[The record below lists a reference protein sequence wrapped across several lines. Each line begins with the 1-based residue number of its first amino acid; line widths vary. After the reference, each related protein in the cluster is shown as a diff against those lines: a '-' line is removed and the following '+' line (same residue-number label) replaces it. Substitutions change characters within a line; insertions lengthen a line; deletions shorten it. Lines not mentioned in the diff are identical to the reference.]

1 MAYLRVFNGGSIWWK
16 TVALSFMEAGR
27 GGGGRKRLVNL
38 NGYVQ
43 LVVEVEAED
52 GN

>member
-27 GGGGRKRLVNL
+27 GGGRKRLVNL

-43 LVVEVEAED
+43 LVVEVAAED

>member
-1 MAYLRVFNGGSIWWK
+1 MVENGGVIVYGSR
-16 TVALSFMEAGR
+16 E

-43 LVVEVEAED
+43 LVVEVAAED